1 MLQVTKKYVQS
12 AAVEGLRT
20 LFMAKKELTEEEY
33 ADWNSRFT
41 EAATSIKNREA
52 RLEAIN
58 AQIELGLILI
68 GSSAIEDKL

>member
-1 MLQVTKKYVQS
+1 MLKVTKKHVQS

-33 ADWNSRFT
+33 NAWNIRFT

-52 RLEAIN
+52 RL
-58 AQIELGLILI
+58 
-68 GSSAIEDKL
+68 